1 MNRWSI
7 LTLVT
12 VLAMS
17 LVISADAYA
26 VVLAPAE
33 PGPSAG
39 DSAGPADDTDVL
51 NDNDL
56 DARAAAIQDRF
67 GDYRSESYKQSL
79 IQSLQAHGAL
89 YADLLPG
96 GNPPPN
102 IPVWRSLG
110 PTNAKYQTNGVTL
123 QVADS
128 GRVRT
133 ILQSPAD
140 PDTVYILTS
149 GGGLWKT
156 LTFSHTNPKWE
167 AKTDALQT
175 TSGGSVAFGATPN
188 VLYFGLGDPFNDF
201 PILGGVVAKSLD
213 GGASWQ
219 SFVHFPGA
227 FSATDIKV
235 DTSGPSEMV
244 LVATDAGIY
253 RSADAGASFT
263 LVAAVPG
270 QRIWSLART

>member
-1 MNRWSI
+1 I
-7 LTLVT
+7 QTLQV
-12 VLAMS
+12 
-17 LVISADAYA
+17 
-26 VVLAPAE
+26 
-33 PGPSAG
+33 
-39 DSAGPADDTDVL
+39 
-51 NDNDL
+51 
-56 DARAAAIQDRF
+56 
-67 GDYRSESYKQSL
+67 
-79 IQSLQAHGAL
+79 HGAL
-89 YADLLPG
+89 YANLLPG

-140 PDTVYILTS
+140 PDTVYVLSS

-175 TSGGSVAFGATPN
+175 TSGGSVAFGGMPN
-188 VLYFGLGDPFNDF
+188 VLYLGLGDPFNDF

-213 GGASWQ
+213 GGDSWQ
-219 SFVHFPGA
+219 PFVNLPGA
-227 FSATDIKV
+227 SSVSDIKV
-235 DTSGPSEMV
+235 DTSGPSDMV

-253 RSADAGASFT
+253 RSTDAGASFT

-270 QRIWSLART
+270 QRIWSLAKTSAGWLATSAVYRAGSSQQGRMLYSTDNGASWKFIPNAGNVFFNVGRTTLGVARAGESIVYAFAANPD